1 MDITESV
8 DRECEREYGHRNW
21 SYNKDNLIVVA
32 DTPHNDDGDCLCAGN
47 DCLLEEK

>member
-21 SYNKDNLIVVA
+21 SYDKDNNVVVA
-32 DTPHNDDGDCLCAGN
+32 EQPHNEDGDCLCAN
-47 DCLLEEK
+47 DCLLEEE